1 MLKRTF
7 KLKTSSF
14 AILSEKE
21 HRSIVTI
28 PAQSLVTLV
37 VGDINADG
45 FVKIRYRNQ
54 ILLMFAIDLRTRA
67 ERVLRESIDAARA
80 EGRRR
85 EK

>member
-14 AILSEKE
+14 AILSENDQ
-21 HRSIVTI
+21 RSVVTI

-45 FVKIRYRNQ
+45 FVKIRYRKQ

-67 ERVLRESIDAARA
+67 ERVFRESIDETRA
-80 EGRRR
+80 EGRQRV
-85 EK
+85 K

>member
-54 ILLMFAIDLRTRA
+54 ILLMFAIDLRTRGIL
-67 ERVLRESIDAARA
+67 EQSS
-80 EGRRR
+80 
-85 EK
+85 